1 MQMSLRIA
9 LLFLITAVE
18 ALATTIYVTPAGQT
32 AGLNSPVSVDVNV
45 SGLGSA
51 IAPSVGTYDL
61 DVAFDSTL
69 LSFSSVIWG
78 TGLDVLGLG
87 DIQSA
92 MPGVGTIELFEL
104 SLDSPSD
111 LNSLQLPAFGLFTLN
126 FSTLAV
132 GTSSL
137 TLNVVALGDADGVSL
152 PADVSNGSVTVS
164 SGSPSQVPEPNTALP
179 LLLILGFR
187 VLSLRRREVSTSFRS
202 RTPKL

>member
-1 MQMSLRIA
+1 MSLRIA